1 MSSVLDC
8 LGEVQERQTER
19 LGEIQGQ
26 QTEKQSAEEFRSF
39 PPRSL
44 SRDSSPH
51 LHPVNCWFPSADR
64 GKSFL
69 SSSNAPQQIK
79 ELVMNVAEKYQP

>member
-8 LGEVQERQTER
+8 LGEVQERQTDWEKYREYRQRDR
-19 LGEIQGQ
+19 L
-26 QTEKQSAEEFRSF
+26 SSEELPF
-39 PPRSL
+39 PPHSL
-44 SRDSSPH
+44 PRDSSPH

-64 GKSFL
+64 DKSFL

-79 ELVMNVAEKYQP
+79 ELVINVAEIYQP